1 MPCIMPRLLYT
12 GRIPRISTRIRG
24 IILPSSSVKR
34 LLDPRMFKAFRSTKF
49 LARKMLLRSSA
60 STSSG
65 SSAGGGSIP
74 LPNENVNIF
83 QTVGRFLSKNKQQIM
98 NMIGI
103 YFCFSVAIHNYK
115 MKIAWDEREKE
126 VQKVKDQLSQLET
139 ALISETKWIDDTE
152 QRILKAGNKQKGIL
166 LEEIMKKVS
175 PIIKESTK
183 SSNDTSILN
192 QQNSVVNTV
201 ENAKGK
207 LL

>member
-1 MPCIMPRLLYT
+1 
-12 GRIPRISTRIRG
+12 
-24 IILPSSSVKR
+24 
-34 LLDPRMFKAFRSTKF
+34 
-49 LARKMLLRSSA
+49 MLLRSNA

-65 SSAGGGSIP
+65 PSAGGSGSIP

-152 QRILKAGNKQKGIL
+152 QRILKAGSKQKGIL

-183 SSNDTSILN
+183 SSNDTSTLN
-192 QQNSVVNTV
+192 QQNGVVNTV

>member
-1 MPCIMPRLLYT
+1 
-12 GRIPRISTRIRG
+12 
-24 IILPSSSVKR
+24 
-34 LLDPRMFKAFRSTKF
+34 
-49 LARKMLLRSSA
+49 MLLRSNT
-60 STSSG
+60 STSAG
-65 SSAGGGSIP
+65 SRAGGGSSIP
-74 LPNENVNIF
+74 LPNENINMF
-83 QTVGRFLSKNKQQIM
+83 QTVGRFLNKNKQQIM

-126 VQKVKDQLSQLET
+126 VQKVKEQLSQLET

-175 PIIKESTK
+175 PIVKDSTK
-183 SSNDTSILN
+183 SSNDNNTLN
-192 QQNSVVNTV
+192 QQKNVVNTV